1 MALRAVK
8 AQRPASQA
16 FKVLTVTQLLTPQ
29 QLADYWQI
37 EVDTIYTWV
46 SQRKTNS
53 RGEVLPFQKVGSLL
67 RFNFDEVV
75 EWAKT
80 PEND

>member
-8 AQRPASQA
+8 TQRPPVQS
-16 FKVLTVTQLLTPQ
+16 FKVLTVQQLLTPQ

-46 SQRKTNS
+46 SQKKTNS
-53 RGEVLPFQKVGSLL
+53 RGETFPFRKIGSLL
-67 RFNFDEVV
+67 RFDFNECV
-75 EWAKT
+75 EWAK
-80 PEND
+80 P